1 LWGRNSGS
9 LPNKIYG
16 DLISRWDLRGGI
28 GSGRLNYIEKYEA
41 VCDLCGGL
49 IALMKREL
57 EEKAREY
64 AVIVDGRI
72 IRAICEAC
80 KRRFWGWA

>member
-1 LWGRNSGS
+1 MWRSHS
-9 LPNKIYG
+9 P
-16 DLISRWDLRGGI
+16 
-28 GSGRLNYIEKYEA
+28 YEEG
-41 VCDLCGGL
+41 V
-49 IALMKREL
+49 

-80 KRRFWGWA
+80 KRRFWEWA